1 MSYQS
6 FGSYGSFKFTPD
18 LGRSRK
24 ILQARSEER
33 EGEDRYLNQLQQQ
46 QRSYMEVMRQKLRD
60 EQNIR
65 DSNFQLQ
72 SGFRQQYQDAVL
84 RNDET
89 NIANL
94 EAQRRQSA
102 EFLKSLSDFSQTLG
116 KKFIDEAKKD
126 EETKENNAHKA
137 EVIRLNGM
145 TPEQKRIEYGF
156 MDVRE
161 ATLSASDAS
170 VNAIANTQAPYVG
183 NNAVEPT
190 RRTAFGSLAVGLQRV
205 KLNHYAANIEDIAAV
220 NKDFKYT
227 LYDPVTNEPL
237 KLTLDEAKQRGGE
250 IAAQGY
256 KALINETVEQ
266 LGLNKGKD
274 GKPNGISAEFLVRNF
289 YDVANS
295 YTNRALAASESAL
308 DEERGVMAEARQSSY
323 MQQELYSAVVKPF
336 DPRSRNTI
344 SALTARWAAEN
355 PGKYSNEK
363 GLPDYAFIRDSIV
376 LPEFQS
382 QIESG
387 VFDKNLD
394 AVAHF
399 LNEQALVLNTSG
411 KPVPLQSIKSSESL
425 NILNKTIKERQRT
438 FEAEREQ
445 EEMSAAKEDVNR
457 LMAAGLEDGVMTPSE
472 TNQIKQ
478 AMLYAYKSKPTILK
492 EVTDIVDNF
501 GVDDSAN
508 LDKESAFLELQ
519 KAGINGDL
527 KALTV
532 QQNMNWLS
540 KDQREELLG
549 YVDNFNSSDPSKE
562 GYNRKDVEK
571 DGLSIILLK
580 LDKQDIGSV
589 VHPSVNW
596 AKTEI
601 GDYYVDRFDQ
611 LKTEKPHLDVQARHV
626 EARKDTVDYVTH
638 GINDPSN
645 PFYVVPADEAD
656 GTQGYVKYFSSGNYS
671 IAQATNTQQQIKDIN
686 QNPNLLST
694 NVYLSN
700 RYLAD
705 IEGDIKNGRM
715 IEYTP
720 WVNQIAS
727 MTNKLPYEVINQQL
741 QAAKIDQK
749 IEPGAF
755 DKLVEVAEVSPKLK
769 KLLAQPTAARINAAI
784 IGTGNAPKTVRQG
797 RDGEQDVMQLAHLS
811 NFKAP
816 PIAAAMWALET
827 GRGATVHGSNALF
840 NIKSKTGQGT
850 TTSVKE
856 FVNGRWVENVSTT
869 FENYD
874 TPLQSAQ
881 AYTEYINNIPGFTEA
896 KTYRQAIQ
904 AITNAGYATDP
915 QYADKV
921 IGVLKDMGYNAD
933 DLIREYTGSPATN
946 PNAMSPTLRTVFYR
960 TGDVMAPGM
969 APSEHTDVKQ
979 MDNPNTPEDETN
991 AYFEPDA
998 LEQYVEVTD
1007 AEYGKV
1013 GLEELTNLHY
1023 GKGNRPEDMK
1033 FFAPRK
1039 YRNGTHL
1046 GWDYPT
1052 ANGSTLHLK
1061 GGARVVGGYQTEFGY
1076 KAIIE
1081 IPNGKRFSFLHGYKS

>member
-24 ILQARSEER
+24 ILQAREEER
-33 EGEDRYLNQLQQQ
+33 QGENRYFDQLQQQ

-60 EQNIR
+60 EQAIR

-94 EAQRRQSA
+94 ETQRRQSA

-126 EETKENNAHKA
+126 EEIKENNAHKA

-156 MDVRE
+156 MDVKE

-237 KLTLDEAKQRGGE
+237 KLTLDEAKRRGGE

-289 YDVANS
+289 YDVAES
-295 YTNRALAASESAL
+295 YTNRALATSEAAL
-308 DEERGVMAEARQSSY
+308 DEERGVMAEARQSRY
-323 MQQELYSAVVKPF
+323 MQQELYSAVTKPF

-344 SALTARWAAEN
+344 STLTARWAAEN

-425 NILNKTIKERQRT
+425 NILNKTIRERQRK
-438 FEAEREQ
+438 FEAQREQ

-457 LMAAGLEDGVMTPSE
+457 LMAAALEDSRITPSE

-478 AMLYAYKSKPTILK
+478 AMLYAYKNKPTILK

-626 EARKDTVDYVTH
+626 EARKDTVDYVTY

-645 PFYVVPADEAD
+645 PFYVVPADEAN

-705 IEGDIKNGRM
+705 IEGDIANGRM

-755 DKLVEVAEVSPKLK
+755 DKLVEVAEVSPALK
-769 KLLAQPTAARINAAI
+769 KLLAEPTASRINTAI
-784 IGTGNAPKTVRQG
+784 IGTGNAVGTVRRG
-797 RDGEQDVMQLAHLS
+797 TDGEQDVMSLAQIAK
-811 NFKAP
+811 FKAP
-816 PIAAAMWALET
+816 PLAAAMWALET

-840 NIKSKTGQGT
+840 NIKSRTGQGT
-850 TTSVKE
+850 FLKGADEFIDGKWVKE
-856 FVNGRWVENVSTT
+856 DSV

-881 AYTEYINNIPGFTEA
+881 ALTEWVNNAPGFAEA
-896 KTYRQAIQ
+896 QTYRQAIK
-904 AITNAGYATDP
+904 AIKGAGYATDP
-915 QYADKV
+915 QYESK
-921 IGVLKDMGYNAD
+921 ILTILEGMGYNPD
-933 DLIREYTGSPATN
+933 DLIQEYTGPQSLN
-946 PNAMSPTLRTVFYR
+946 PNGMSSTVRTVAS
-960 TGDVMAPGM
+960 TLNQSTETTVN
-969 APSEHTDVKQ
+969 PSESIDK
-979 MDNPNTPEDETN
+979 
-991 AYFEPDA
+991 
-998 LEQYVEVTD
+998 YVEIADPNAGMDRLGEITD
-1007 AEYGKV
+1007 KF
-1013 GLEELTNLHY
+1013 Y
-1023 GKGNRPEDMK
+1023 GKGKRSEELSFN
-1033 FFAPRK
+1033 APRK
-1039 YRNGTHL
+1039 YRTSQHL
-1046 GWDYPT
+1046 GWSHVT
-1052 ANGSTLHLK
+1052 RNGQTLHLK
-1061 GGARVVGGYQTEFGY
+1061 NGARVIGGYPTEAGY
-1076 KAIIE
+1076 KSIIE
-1081 IPNGKRFSFLHGYKS
+1081 LPNGKRFSF

>member
-24 ILQARSEER
+24 ILQAREEER
-33 EGEDRYLNQLQQQ
+33 QGEDRYFNQLQQQ

-60 EQNIR
+60 EQAQRN
-65 DSNFQLQ
+65 SNFELQ

-94 EAQRRQSA
+94 QAQRKQSA
-102 EFLKSLSDFSQTLG
+102 EFMKSLSDFSQTLG
-116 KKFIDEAKKD
+116 QKFVDKAKKD
-126 EETKENNAHKA
+126 EEIKENNANKA
-137 EVIRLNGM
+137 EVIRLKGM

-156 MDVRE
+156 MDISE
-161 ATLSASDAS
+161 ATLSGSDAS
-170 VNAIANTQAPYVG
+170 QNAIANTQAPYIG
-183 NNAVEPT
+183 NNAVEPI
-190 RRTAFGSLAVGLQRV
+190 RRSAFGSDSVGLQRV

-227 LYDPVTNEPL
+227 VYDPVTKEPL

-250 IAAQGY
+250 IAAQGFE
-256 KALINETVEQ
+256 ALINETVEQ

-274 GKPNGISAEFLVRNF
+274 GKPNGISSEFLVRNF
-289 YDVANS
+289 YDVAES
-295 YTNRALAASESAL
+295 YTNRALATSEAAL
-308 DEERGVMAEARQSSY
+308 DEERGVMAEARQSRY

-344 SALTARWAAEN
+344 STLTARWAAEN

-363 GLPDYAFIRDSIV
+363 GTPDYAFIRDSIV
-376 LPEFQS
+376 LPELQS
-382 QIESG
+382 QVESG
-387 VFDKNLD
+387 AFDKNID
-394 AVAHF
+394 AVASF
-399 LNEQALVLNTSG
+399 LNDQALVLNTSG

-457 LMAAGLEDGVMTPSE
+457 LMAAGLEDGVMTASE

-478 AMLYAYKSKPTILK
+478 AMLHAYKSKPTVLK
-492 EVTDIVDNF
+492 AVNDIVDNF

-519 KAGINGDL
+519 KAGNAGDL
-527 KALTV
+527 NPIDV

-549 YVDNFNSSDPSKE
+549 LVDQFNPSGPDQE
-562 GYNRKDVEK
+562 GYKRKDIEK
-571 DGLSIILLK
+571 DALAMFRSK
-580 LDKQDIGSV
+580 LGELDLGSGV
-589 VHPSVNW
+589 DASVNW
-596 AKTEI
+596 AVSEV
-601 GDYYVDRFDQ
+601 GDYYVGEFKKLQSDPK
-611 LKTEKPHLDVQARHV
+611 LTLDKVAV
-626 EARKDTVDYVTH
+626 EARKNTMDYLRN
-638 GINDPSN
+638 GMNDENN
-645 PFYVVPADEAD
+645 PFYVITAEQSS
-656 GTQGYVKYFSSGNYS
+656 GEQGYVKQFRSGNYS
-671 IAQATNTQQQIKDIN
+671 VAQSTNSQQQIKDIN

-727 MTNKLPYEVINQQL
+727 MTNKMPYEVINQQL

-784 IGTGNAPKTVRQG
+784 IGTGNAPKTVRSG

-811 NFKAP
+811 KFKAP

-850 TTSVKE
+850 TRPVKE
-856 FVNGRWVENVSTT
+856 FLNGRWVEGVSAT

-874 TPLQSAQ
+874 TPLQSAE
-881 AYTEYINNIPGFTEA
+881 AFTEYINNIPGFTEA
-896 KTYRQAIQ
+896 KTYGEAIQ
-904 AITNAGYATDP
+904 AIAKAGYATDP

-933 DLIREYTGSPATN
+933 DPIREYTGNPATN
-946 PNAMSPTLRTVFYR
+946 PNAMSPTLRTEFYK

-979 MDNPNTPEDETN
+979 MDNPNTVEDETN
-991 AYFEPDA
+991 AYFEADA
-998 LEQYVEVTD
+998 LDQYVEVAD
-1007 AEYGKV
+1007 AQYGKV

-1023 GKGNRPEDMK
+1023 GKGNRPENMK
-1033 FFAPRK
+1033 FYAPRK

>member
-60 EQNIR
+60 EQAQR

-94 EAQRRQSA
+94 QAQRKQSA
-102 EFLKSLSDFSQTLG
+102 EFMKSLSDFSQTLG
-116 KKFIDEAKKD
+116 QKFVDKAKKD
-126 EETKENNAHKA
+126 EEIKQNKLNVQERIRQEN
-137 EVIRLNGM
+137 L
-145 TPEQKRIEYGF
+145 TPEQRRIEYAF
-156 MDVRE
+156 SDNSE
-161 ATLSASDAS
+161 AQLSASDAS
-170 VNAIANTQAPYVG
+170 FNAIANTQAPYVG
-183 NNAVEPT
+183 NNAVEQY
-190 RRTAFGSLAVGLQRV
+190 RRVAFGSLTLGEQRV
-205 KLNHYAANIEDIAAV
+205 RLSYIGANIDQVAAA
-220 NKDFKYT
+220 NKDFKYDLVDT
-227 LYDPVTNEPL
+227 TTGEPL
-237 KLTLDEAKQRGGE
+237 RLTLDEAKQRGGE
-250 IAAQGY
+250 IAVQGY
-256 KALINETVEQ
+256 QALINETVEQ
-266 LGLNKGKD
+266 LGLDKGKV
-274 GKPNGISAEFLVRNF
+274 SEEFLSRNYF
-289 YDVANS
+289 QVAKAYATRS
-295 YTNRALAASESAL
+295 LAASEAAL
-308 DEERGVMAEARQSSY
+308 DEERGVMAEARQSQY
-323 MQQELYSAVVKPF
+323 MQQEFYSAVVNSS

-344 SALTARWAAEN
+344 STLTARWAAEN
-355 PGKYSNEK
+355 PGKYSNAK
-363 GLPDYAFIRDSIV
+363 GTPDYAFIRDSIV
-376 LPEFQS
+376 LPELQS

-387 VFDKNLD
+387 VFDQHIDSVANFLD
-394 AVAHF
+394 
-399 LNEQALVLNTSG
+399 NQALVLNTSG

-425 NILNKTIKERQRT
+425 NILNKTIKERQRS
-438 FEAEREQ
+438 FEASREQ

-492 EVTDIVDNF
+492 AVTDIVDNF
-501 GVDDSAN
+501 GVDDSVN
-508 LDKESAFLELQ
+508 LNKESAFLELQ
-519 KAGINGDL
+519 KAGNAGTLNPID
-527 KALTV
+527 V

-540 KDQREELLG
+540 MEQREELLG
-549 YVDNFNSSDPSKE
+549 LVDQFNPSGPDQE
-562 GYNRKDVEK
+562 GYKRKDIEK
-571 DGLSIILLK
+571 DALALFRSK
-580 LDKQDIGSV
+580 LDELNLGSGV
-589 VHPSVNW
+589 DASVNW
-596 AKTEI
+596 AVTEV
-601 GDYYVDRFDQ
+601 GDYYVGEFKRLQADPKLTLDQ
-611 LKTEKPHLDVQARHV
+611 VAV
-626 EARKDTVDYVTH
+626 EARKNTMDYLRN
-638 GINDPSN
+638 GMNDENN
-645 PFYVVPADEAD
+645 PFYVVTAEQA
-656 GTQGYVKYFSSGNYS
+656 GKKQGYVKNFRSGNYS
-671 IAQATNTQQQIKDIN
+671 VSQSTNTQQQIKDIN

-727 MTNKLPYEVINQQL
+727 MTNKMPYEVINQQL

-784 IGTGNAPKTVRQG
+784 IGTGNAPKTVRPG
-797 RDGEQDVMQLAHLS
+797 IDGEQDVMQLAQLS
-811 NFKAP
+811 KFKAP
-816 PIAAAMWALET
+816 PLAAAIWALET
-827 GRGATVHGSNALF
+827 GRGSTVHGSNALF

-850 TTSVKE
+850 TRPTKE
-856 FVNGRWVENVSTT
+856 FVNGQWVDGVTST
-869 FENYD
+869 FENYE

-881 AYTEYINNIPGFTEA
+881 ALTDYVSKVPGFNEA
-896 KTYRQAIQ
+896 KTYRE
-904 AITNAGYATDP
+904 AITALSNYGYATDP
-915 QYADKV
+915 QYTEKV

-933 DLIREYTGSPATN
+933 DPIREYTGNPATN
-946 PNAMSPTLRTVFYR
+946 PNGMSPTVRTVFYK

-969 APSEHTDVKQ
+969 APSEHLDIKQ
-979 MDNPNTPEDETN
+979 SDNPNTPEDETN

-998 LEQYVEVTD
+998 LDQYIEVDDPT
-1007 AEYGKV
+1007 YGSV
-1013 GLEELTNLHY
+1013 GPEELTNKFY
-1023 GKGNRPEDMK
+1023 GKGNRPENMK
-1033 FFAPRK
+1033 FYAPRK

-1061 GGARVVGGYQTEFGY
+1061 NGARVVGGYQTAFGY

-1081 IPNGKRFSFLHGYKS
+1081 IPNGKRFSFLHGYKL